1 MSHNVT
7 TINIIALENNSTIN
21 GTLAVV
27 KLRGLLF
34 LEILQK
40 LVYVVKKLFLC
51 KSFLNTVI
59 EMIVISKVDEL
70 EKAVEA
76 FRQQGKSVGLVP
88 TMGALHEGHLSL
100 VERCRKENDVV
111 VVSVFV
117 NPTQFNNKEDLRTY
131 PRTEDAD
138 KALLD
143 HAGCD
148 IVFMPTVE
156 EIYPE
161 PDTRVFDLGPVA
173 EVMEGA
179 MRPGHFNGVAQIVSK
194 LFMMVK
200 PDRAYFGEKDFQ
212 QIAVI
217 RQMVKSEGFKLQ
229 IVSCPIVREADG
241 LAKSS
246 RNVRLSVEAR
256 SVAPNIYRIL
266 SESVDYAKSHT
277 VEQTQQYVEDAINAY
292 PEMDVEYYQIVNGT
306 SLMPV
311 ADWNA
316 AEYIVGCVTVYCGG
330 VRLIDNIA
338 YKKCCQC

>member
-1 MSHNVT
+1 
-7 TINIIALENNSTIN
+7 
-21 GTLAVV
+21 
-27 KLRGLLF
+27 
-34 LEILQK
+34 
-40 LVYVVKKLFLC
+40 
-51 KSFLNTVI
+51 
-59 EMIVISKVDEL
+59 MIVISKVNEL

-76 FRQQGKSVGLVP
+76 FRIEGKSIGLVP
-88 TMGALHEGHLSL
+88 TMGALHQGHLSL
-100 VERCRKENDVV
+100 VERCRRENDVV

-138 KALLD
+138 KSLLAG
-143 HAGCD
+143 AGCD

-156 EIYPE
+156 EVYPE

-217 RQMVKSEGFKLQ
+217 RQMVKTEGFKLQ
-229 IVSCPIVREADG
+229 IVACPIVREADG
-241 LAKSS
+241 LALSS
-246 RNVRLSVEAR
+246 RNVRLSPEAR
-256 SVAPNIYRIL
+256 QTAPAIYRTL
-266 SESVDYAKSHT
+266 QESLDYAKSHT
-277 VEQTQQYVEDAINAY
+277 VAETQKFVTDRINSF
-292 PEMDVEYYQIVNGT
+292 PEMEVEYYQIVDGT
-306 SLMPV
+306 TLMPMTSW
-311 ADWNA
+311 DESN
-316 AEYIVGCVTVYCGG
+316 YIVGCVTAYCGG

-338 YKKCCQC
+338 YKK